1 MKQAHKVGAV
11 CYILWGLIHVLGG
24 AVMFQRISAD
34 GAMGGAA
41 VMAPA
46 VPIAEQTPI
55 PMGLADGVFLY
66 HAWNILWFGLFAIV
80 VAVLLNWKNSRV
92 GYWANFAVLGAAEI
106 GLIAAMIWPGH
117 MKVGLGT
124 LAGLVLWTLGVLFT
138 TVGYLTVGRS
148 NA

>member
-1 MKQAHKVGAV
+1 MRHAHKIGAV
-11 CYILWGLIHVLGG
+11 FYILWGLIHVLGG
-24 AVMFQRISAD
+24 AIMFQRISAD

-41 VMAPA
+41 VMAPV
-46 VPIAEQTPI
+46 VPIAEQAPI

-80 VAVLLNWKNSRV
+80 VAVLLNWKNSRL

-117 MKVGLGT
+117 MKAGPDT
-124 LAGLVLWTLGVLFT
+124 LSGLVLWALGVLFT
-138 TVGYLTVGRS
+138 TMGYLKVGR
-148 NA
+148 AAI